1 MSAVDDNPRPAKRV
15 RLYNDSRNLNADAE
29 PPPSS
34 LSTLTE
40 SPASFHSSP
49 ARPPVS
55 HPASSSCDNTASDS
69 PTKGSKTNKINLKV
83 LPPAA
88 LLSSI
93 PGLLIHPPNHKYY
106 VLSLQLSLNALRRC
120 LSLQALSPELECR
133 AWTGL
138 AEVGMRV
145 VSGGFSQSSSEEHGW
160 ARGVEAEVCLNES
173 AQRYLS

>member
-49 ARPPVS
+49 ARPLLFHS
-55 HPASSSCDNTASDS
+55 ASDS
-69 PTKGSKTNKINLKV
+69 PAKGAKTNKMSLKV

-88 LLSSI
+88 LLSSL